1 MAEKA
6 KTESIWEPAPL
17 WKNMLLQVGAA
28 TVVVAAADAPDAVLA
43 ALWVPEWGT
52 SLLKRAGLS
61 LLLAYPILWLLAG
74 MQWKVSRIGLCSLW
88 GWVVAASAFAYWRVT
103 GLDPP
108 AIPFLAALAVGWAF
122 CLSMVDA
129 RERRTS
135 TDTAVPSGLG
145 APRLLRRRALRWLVD
160 LAAGRDFLRWGPL
173 RLAIAAAASAVLL
186 IPIPALIAPYVSCAF
201 TFALALVT
209 CAWLVVWLCAAR
221 ARKVEPTG
229 LAFLFVLCLA
239 ASQPFAG
246 WARLDRAVPLFDLP
260 VRVLT
265 LIDAA
270 VAIALAAVN
279 AIWGRKWRGDAQ
291 LASAG
296 PQES

>member
-6 KTESIWEPAPL
+6 KTESIWEPLPL
-17 WKNMLLQVGAA
+17 WKSMLLQVGAGI
-28 TVVVAAADAPDAVLA
+28 VVGVAALLPDPVVD
-43 ALWVPEWGT
+43 ALWLPKWAA
-52 SLLKRAGLS
+52 SLLRRAGLA
-61 LLLAYPILWLLAG
+61 LLLGYPILWLLAG
-74 MQWKVSRIGLCSLW
+74 MEWKVSRIGLCSLW

-108 AIPFLAALAVGWAF
+108 VIPFLAALAVGWAF
-122 CLSMVDA
+122 CLGMVDA
-129 RERRTS
+129 RERRAS

-209 CAWLVVWLCAAR
+209 CAWLVVWLCASR

-239 ASQPFAG
+239 ASQPLVG

-265 LIDAA
+265 LTDAA

-279 AIWGRKWRGDAQ
+279 AIWGRKWRGDARP
-291 LASAG
+291 APAR
-296 PQES
+296 PQT